1 MCLLSLKKQSNRTTL
16 LMEEGKSL
24 QDTEQIYR
32 VTTQMTNSWKNYV
45 NNSLREISNEF
56 QNERMKW
63 K

>member
-1 MCLLSLKKQSNRTTL
+1 
-16 LMEEGKSL
+16 MEEGKSL